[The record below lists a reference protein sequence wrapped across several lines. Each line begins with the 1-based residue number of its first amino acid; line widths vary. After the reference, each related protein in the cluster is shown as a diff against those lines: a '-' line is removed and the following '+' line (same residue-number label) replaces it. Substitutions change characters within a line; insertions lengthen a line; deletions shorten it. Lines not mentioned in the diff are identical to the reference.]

1 MNIVRKIMVGLGSL
15 VVVALVLALASPR
28 AVRAVVTTL
37 VTIQNNLANPVV
49 TEPATS
55 TATQIET
62 LYCNLSSAP
71 GAGLLGCQLVMPGGA
86 LGTTSY
92 IVPAGQNLVI
102 TDVEIDSPGGGGIQ
116 FVGLQPTAAAQL
128 APGGNSTPVWYF
140 SNDGQTHEYQLG
152 PGFVWPAGNPIFVN
166 GLIGAT
172 VFLRG
177 YLTAQ

>member
-1 MNIVRKIMVGLGSL
+1 MSVLRKILIGLGSI
-15 VVVALVLALASPR
+15 VVVALVLALVSPKSMR
-28 AVRAVVTTL
+28 AAVSTL
-37 VTIQNNLANPVV
+37 VTVSNSLANPVL

-55 TATQIET
+55 TATQIVA

-71 GAGLLGCQLVMPGGA
+71 GAGLLGCQLVMPGGG
-86 LGTTSY
+86 LGSSSY

-128 APGGNSTPVWYF
+128 APSGNATPIWYF

-152 PGFVWPAGNPIFVN
+152 PGFVWPGGNPIFLN

-172 VFLRG
+172 VILRG